1 MGSVINFKHRPRTYC
16 AAYYREL
23 LSKVPHPLENLD
35 DLALITSFRRGQE
48 IRGQGQPAD
57 WCFLINGAAR
67 RSTIRSDGRRQI
79 VDLLLAGDCFGM
91 ASVDPPEDTIEAI
104 SQNTV
109 VASYPGQ
116 RIEELMDTDP
126 RTAHEL
132 RKIASEVLSRM
143 QRQILILGRIT
154 ATEKVGSFI
163 LEMAARVTKNDNA
176 IILPISR
183 YDIADYLGVSVE
195 TVSRAVS
202 DLKQRGAI
210 CLQGPRT
217 ISIVRRRALEERGRN
232 LG

>member
-1 MGSVINFKHRPRTYC
+1 VINFKRRPRTYC

-35 DLALITSFRRGQE
+35 NLASITSFRRGQE
-48 IRGQGQPAD
+48 IRERGQAAD
-57 WCFLINGAAR
+57 WCFLISGAAR

-79 VDLLLAGDCFGM
+79 VDLLLTGDCFGIT
-91 ASVDPPEDTIEAI
+91 SSDPPEDTIEAI
-104 SQNTV
+104 SQDAV
-109 VASYPGQ
+109 VASYPRQ
-116 RIEELMDTDP
+116 PIEELMDTDP
-126 RTAHEL
+126 RIAHEL
-132 RKIASEVLSRM
+132 RKITSEALSRM
-143 QRQILILGRIT
+143 RRQILILGRIT

-163 LEMAARVTKNDNA
+163 LEMAARVTKDGNA

-195 TVSRAVS
+195 TVSRALS

-210 CLQGPRT
+210 CLRDPRT
-217 ISIVRRRALEERGRN
+217 ISIVHRRALEERGRN